1 MRDADTRMFCKSCF
15 PQLSQ
20 QQRGKRCEERPLP
33 RYGSRLSPG
42 GARAA
47 PVRYRQHA
55 RVPRDKNFKQSR
67 TRGDYPRY
75 SMPGSATLLI
85 PTRAPLCGYNAQSYL
100 VCTYKLSI
108 VDQVAAAG
116 PPRIPAES
124 HPHQITEPETS
135 SKTASTTKWGLLYEG
150 SYKMPQKG
158 NLCSQG
164 CGGFTPGGPGFL
176 ASSTAHIRT
185 QLGSLREPLSESR
198 HRAAERRSLPAM
210 PNPAQHTDG
219 SLVMERQ
226 RGADGR
232 EMSHHFYSQH
242 IQHTEQETGIDTR
255 CTV

>member
-1 MRDADTRMFCKSCF
+1 
-15 PQLSQ
+15 
-20 QQRGKRCEERPLP
+20 
-33 RYGSRLSPG
+33 
-42 GARAA
+42 
-47 PVRYRQHA
+47 
-55 RVPRDKNFKQSR
+55 
-67 TRGDYPRY
+67 
-75 SMPGSATLLI
+75 
-85 PTRAPLCGYNAQSYL
+85 
-100 VCTYKLSI
+100 
-108 VDQVAAAG
+108 
-116 PPRIPAES
+116 
-124 HPHQITEPETS
+124 
-135 SKTASTTKWGLLYEG
+135 
-150 SYKMPQKG
+150 MPQKG
-158 NLCSQG
+158 NLCTQG
-164 CGGFTPGGPGFL
+164 SGGFTPGGPGFL